1 MQGVSGAA
9 SQINATIQTR
19 TSAMP
24 NSAQASLLKKALEAQ
39 KADAAQLL
47 AMLDG
52 KGKVVDI
59 RV

>member
-9 SQINATIQTR
+9 SQINATIQAR
-19 TSAMP
+19 TSAVP
-24 NSAQASLLKKALEAQ
+24 NAAQAGLLKKALQAQ
-39 KADAAQLL
+39 KADAATLL
-47 AMLDG
+47 SMLEG